1 MLFSGKWLNK
11 QWYILNH
18 GLLLTNKK
26 KWTVGKYDNL
36 DLQSVMIYK
45 ANPKRFQSIY
55 ISYNIIPFMYCVIS
69 LIQYS
74 WNDKTVKMENRWM
87 VVRGWE
93 GKEEELDVVMKDQHE
108 GGIRNVLYPDYIS
121 INILFVI
128 L

>member
-1 MLFSGKWLNK
+1 
-11 QWYILNH
+11 
-18 GLLLTNKK
+18 
-26 KWTVGKYDNL
+26 
-36 DLQSVMIYK
+36 
-45 ANPKRFQSIY
+45 
-55 ISYNIIPFMYCVIS
+55 
-69 LIQYS
+69 
-74 WNDKTVKMENRWM
+74 M